1 MTIIPEQFRVTN
13 NLELVRGKRVLV
25 RVDLNIKTR
34 GGELDDR
41 HRLQVAKDIV
51 KLLKPAKQI
60 ILISHL
66 GRPKKRD
73 RAFSLRKVL
82 PLLPGFSFCDWRPF
96 GSAQGRPGG
105 KLPTNR
111 LILLENLRFFP
122 EEQQG
127 NLGFAHDLS
136 VIADIFIN
144 EAFPASHREHSSI
157 AWLPKFLPS
166 YFGPRFVLEIE
177 QLNQVFAQERGL
189 VFVLGGAKLETKL
202 PLITRFLPRAELIAL
217 GGGVANT
224 FLAAKGLE
232 IGRSL
237 YDKNLVSQIARL
249 DRRKLL
255 APCDV
260 VIERTVRGRKTVM
273 TIPVKATAGRD
284 VILDVGPA
292 TIDLF
297 ARELVRA
304 QLIVWNGPLGQF
316 EDPRFAHGTTALI
329 KYLATLP
336 TDLIIGGGDTL
347 NAIASNKAQKK
358 LESPA
363 RPGKTFF
370 STGGGAMLQYL
381 ADGTLP
387 GIEAILKR

>member
-66 GRPKKRD
+66 GRPKKHD
-73 RAFSLRKVL
+73 RALSLRKVL
-82 PLLPGFSFCDWRPF
+82 PLLPGFNFCDWRP
-96 GSAQGRPGG
+96 GRA
-105 KLPTNR
+105 LPEKR
-111 LILLENLRFFP
+111 LLLLENLRFFP
-122 EEQQG
+122 EEEQG
-127 NLGFAHDLS
+127 NLGFANDLS
-136 VIADIFIN
+136 TLADVFVN

-166 YFGPRFVLEIE
+166 YFGPRFCLEIE
-177 QLNQVFAQERGL
+177 QLNRVFIQERGL
-189 VFVLGGAKLETKL
+189 IFILGGAKLETKL
-202 PLITRFLPRAELIAL
+202 PLITRFLPRAELVAL

-232 IGRSL
+232 VGRSL

-260 VIERTVRGRKTVM
+260 VIERVVRGRRTVM
-273 TIPVKATAGRD
+273 TIPVKMIASRD
-284 VILDVGPA
+284 VVLDVGPA
-292 TIDLF
+292 TIELF
-297 ARELVRA
+297 IRELIKAR
-304 QLIVWNGPLGQF
+304 LIVWNGPLGQF
-316 EDPRFAHGTTALI
+316 EDPRFARGTTALA
-329 KYLATLP
+329 KYLATLKAN
-336 TDLIIGGGDTL
+336 LIVGGGDTL
-347 NAIASNKAQKK
+347 NAIARDRLQKK

-363 RPGKTFF
+363 RSGKTFL